1 MGKDGLALSV
11 LAKFCNLLLNAVLEI
26 ENFISIYRF
35 LIYCMVTPHWARQ
48 PKVDLHNMGFI
59 STKILKSPLL
69 AKKKIEK
76 FSFQN
81 KITIF
86 ALQKGDAIPDLIGH
100 RPPI

>member
-1 MGKDGLALSV
+1 MK
-11 LAKFCNLLLNAVLEI
+11 
-26 ENFISIYRF
+26 
-35 LIYCMVTPHWARQ
+35 
-48 PKVDLHNMGFI
+48 FI
-59 STKILKSPLL
+59 STKILKSRLL

-100 RPPI
+100 LPLI

>member
-1 MGKDGLALSV
+1 MK
-11 LAKFCNLLLNAVLEI
+11 
-26 ENFISIYRF
+26 
-35 LIYCMVTPHWARQ
+35 
-48 PKVDLHNMGFI
+48 FI

-100 RPPI
+100 

>member
-1 MGKDGLALSV
+1 MK
-11 LAKFCNLLLNAVLEI
+11 
-26 ENFISIYRF
+26 
-35 LIYCMVTPHWARQ
+35 
-48 PKVDLHNMGFI
+48 FI

-86 ALQKGDAIPDLIGH
+86 ALQKRAIGP
-100 RPPI
+100 RFV